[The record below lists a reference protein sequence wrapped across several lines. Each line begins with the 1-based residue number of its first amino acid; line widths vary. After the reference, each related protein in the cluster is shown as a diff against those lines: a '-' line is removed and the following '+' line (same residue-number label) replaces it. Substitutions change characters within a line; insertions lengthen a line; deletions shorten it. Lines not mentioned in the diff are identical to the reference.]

1 MIMWISVIFILTS
14 LLNAKQTFAMQK
26 FLGLIGWRV

>member
-26 FLGLIGWRV
+26 SLGVIGWCV